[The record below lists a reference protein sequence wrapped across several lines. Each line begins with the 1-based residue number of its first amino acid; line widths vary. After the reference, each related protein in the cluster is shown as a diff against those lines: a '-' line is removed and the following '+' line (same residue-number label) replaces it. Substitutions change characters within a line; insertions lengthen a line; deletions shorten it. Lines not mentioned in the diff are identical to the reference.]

1 MITIIGILI
10 GLLLPAVNSAR
21 EAGRR
26 TTCQNNLH
34 QLALAILQHESAK
47 KYLPTAGWGY
57 AWTGDPDRGSGIKQ
71 PGGLFYCI
79 LPYID
84 QANLA
89 KVGAG
94 LADNNGSNNSPKAKA
109 LVQVVS
115 TPLAILY
122 CPSRRQP
129 KLYPYNTSFSSA
141 QINCA
146 PAPQV
151 IRTDYAGS
159 GGDLPYIDATQCSFV
174 QYGQPTTLSQ
184 GDDPKYWAKIIYN
197 TGVCLQHGQL
207 SIAKVTDGPSNTY
220 LVGEH
225 YLAPQYY
232 ENGEDPGD
240 NEHAFSGLNWDDVRG
255 CKDNN
260 GNFHPPLQDTPSNA
274 DIWNFGSAH
283 PGSFVMAFCDG
294 SVHGISYYIDPT
306 THQRLC
312 NRADGQPIDASKLQ

>member
-1 MITIIGILI
+1 MVPVLKVALFPEKGMNHRLPLARKRSVARPCGFTLVELLVVITIIGILI

-146 PAPQV
+146 L
-151 IRTDYAGS
+151 R
-159 GGDLPYIDATQCSFV
+159 
-174 QYGQPTTLSQ
+174 
-184 GDDPKYWAKIIYN
+184 
-197 TGVCLQHGQL
+197 
-207 SIAKVTDGPSNTY
+207 
-220 LVGEH
+220 
-225 YLAPQYY
+225 
-232 ENGEDPGD
+232 
-240 NEHAFSGLNWDDVRG
+240 R
-255 CKDNN
+255 
-260 GNFHPPLQDTPSNA
+260 
-274 DIWNFGSAH
+274 
-283 PGSFVMAFCDG
+283 
-294 SVHGISYYIDPT
+294 
-306 THQRLC
+306 R
-312 NRADGQPIDASKLQ
+312 